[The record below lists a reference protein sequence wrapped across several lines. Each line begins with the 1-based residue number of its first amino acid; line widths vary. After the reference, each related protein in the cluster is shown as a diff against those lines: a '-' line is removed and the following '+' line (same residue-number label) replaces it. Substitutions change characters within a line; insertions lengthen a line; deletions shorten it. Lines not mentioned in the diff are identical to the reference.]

1 MIKNM
6 VTVHLHG
13 LMEENM
19 QENGL
24 MVNNMGK
31 EYLQKLVVKVD
42 KENGQMVK
50 EFDGLN
56 LENRYVIENFSQIN
70 YKIICINYFL
80 KKMIL

>member
-1 MIKNM
+1 
-6 VTVHLHG
+6 
-13 LMEENM
+13 
-19 QENGL
+19 

-80 KKMIL
+80 KKNDIVNT

>member
-1 MIKNM
+1 
-6 VTVHLHG
+6 
-13 LMEENM
+13 
-19 QENGL
+19 

>member
-1 MIKNM
+1 
-6 VTVHLHG
+6 
-13 LMEENM
+13 
-19 QENGL
+19 
-24 MVNNMGK
+24 MGK
-31 EYLQKLVVKVD
+31 EYLQKPVGKVD

>member
-6 VTVHLHG
+6 VTEHLHG

-31 EYLQKLVVKVD
+31 EYLQKQVVKVD

-50 EFDGLN
+50 ELDGLN

>member
-1 MIKNM
+1 
-6 VTVHLHG
+6 
-13 LMEENM
+13 
-19 QENGL
+19 

-42 KENGQMVK
+42 KENGRMVK